1 MQDRRFRQLYV
12 ILRNKIIKAFRD
24 FTVIMYPQLCAACG
38 NVLLRQER
46 VLCLRCMTELP
57 RTGFHNDPE
66 NPVAQMF
73 WGRVPVEHATAFMYF
88 YGDSRYRQI
97 LYELKYRG
105 RYHTGIEMGKMFGQ
119 ELKSTPFGKVD
130 LVHPVPLHRRKKRKR
145 GYNQS
150 ALLARG
156 ISEAMGKPVAENLI
170 RRVVYTGSQTSRSRY
185 ERWENVEKIFA
196 AKDPDKLKGKHI
208 LLVDDVITTGSTLE
222 ACASALL
229 ALEGVSVSVAALAYV
244 KLD

>member
-1 MQDRRFRQLYV
+1 M
-12 ILRNKIIKAFRD
+12 RNKTNNVFKD
-24 FTVIMYPQLCAACG
+24 FTGILYPPLCAACG

-46 VLCLRCMTELP
+46 VLCLRCMMELP
-57 RTGFHNDPE
+57 RAGFHDDPE
-66 NPVAQMF
+66 NQVAQMF
-73 WGRVPVEHATAFMYF
+73 WGRVAVQHATAFMYF
-88 YGDSRYRQI
+88 YSDSRYRQI

-105 RYHTGIEMGKMFGQ
+105 QYHTGIEMGRMFGQ
-119 ELKSTPFGKVD
+119 ELKLTPFDKVD

-156 ISEAMGKPVAENLI
+156 ISEAIGKPVAENLI
-170 RRVVYTGSQTSRSRY
+170 RRVVYTDSQTTRSRY
-185 ERWENVEKIFA
+185 ERWENVEGIF
-196 AKDPDKLKGKHI
+196 DVRETDKLKGKHI

-222 ACASALL
+222 ACASTLL
-229 ALEGVSVSVAALAYV
+229 SLEGVSVSVAVLAYV

>member
-1 MQDRRFRQLYV
+1 M
-12 ILRNKIIKAFRD
+12 
-24 FTVIMYPQLCAACG
+24 
-38 NVLLRQER
+38 
-46 VLCLRCMTELP
+46 RCMMELP
-57 RTGFHNDPE
+57 RTGFHNDAE
-66 NPVAQMF
+66 NLVAQMF
-73 WGRVPVEHATAFMYF
+73 WGRVAVEHATAFMYF

-97 LYELKYRG
+97 LHELKYRG
-105 RYHTGIEMGKMFGQ
+105 QYHIGIEMGKMFGR
-119 ELKSTPFGKVD
+119 ELKSTPFDKVD

-150 ALLARG
+150 ALIARG

-170 RRVVYTGSQTSRSRY
+170 RRMIYTGSQTTRSRY
-185 ERWENVEKIFA
+185 ERWENVEGIFA

-222 ACASALL
+222 ACTSALL